1 MPRSRARDLVRR
13 SIGAVIV
20 TGLLG
25 AAVAVG
31 AGLTVPGSAAS
42 PVAGTPASIPV
53 RTISPTPTTAPV
65 PTPTGREPAGPPGI
79 AISARPE
86 ADGSFLVSEV
96 ITLPAP
102 ATEAVLRPP
111 WIGDAGT
118 GFGRLQP
125 TATNVEVNA
134 GGQVVAVPDG
144 PIRSDVTL
152 RWASPTSTL
161 ELRYRLTQV
170 SVASAPAKTGRLLAV
185 FGSLLGQ
192 MPADL
197 PVSAVVTGRTLL
209 SLTCPQLPLA
219 ELSCGAGI
227 APKFWTL
234 RPIPYE
240 RSRVQ
245 VQYDR
250 PARR

>member
-20 TGLLG
+20 AGLLG

-31 AGLTVPGSAAS
+31 AGLTVPGSAAA
-42 PVAGTPASIPV
+42 PVVGTPASVPV
-53 RTISPTPTTAPV
+53 RTISPSPKTSPV
-65 PTPTGREPAGPPGI
+65 PTPTGGETAAQPGI

-96 ITLPAP
+96 ITLPSP
-102 ATEAVLRPP
+102 ATEVVLRAP
-111 WIGDAGT
+111 WVGDAGT
-118 GFGRLQP
+118 GFERLQP
-125 TATNVEVNA
+125 TAMNVEVNA
-134 GGQVVAVPDG
+134 NGQALAVPDG
-144 PIRSDVTL
+144 PIRDEVTL
-152 RWASPTSTL
+152 RWESPTATVQLS
-161 ELRYRLTQV
+161 YRLTQV
-170 SVASAPAKTGRLLAV
+170 SVASAHAKAGRSLAV
-185 FGSLLGQ
+185 FSSLLGQ

-197 PVSAVVTGRTLL
+197 PVTVVVTGRTLL

-234 RPIPYE
+234 DPIPFD

-250 PARR
+250 PAPG

>member
-1 MPRSRARDLVRR
+1 MTCLV
-13 SIGAVIV
+13 
-20 TGLLG
+20 G
-25 AAVAVG
+25 AAAAVG
-31 AGLTVPGSAAS
+31 AGLTVPGFAAP
-42 PVAGTPASIPV
+42 PVAGTPASVPV
-53 RTISPTPTTAPV
+53 RTISPTLRTSPV
-65 PTPTGREPAGPPGI
+65 PTPTGSETAGQPGI

-86 ADGSFLVSEV
+86 ADGSFLVSET

-102 ATEAVLRPP
+102 LTEAVLRPP

-118 GFGRLQP
+118 GFERLQP
-125 TATNVEVNA
+125 TAESVEVSA
-134 GGQVVAVPDG
+134 GGQILAVPDG
-144 PIRSDVTL
+144 PIRSEVTL
-152 RWASPTSTL
+152 RWGSPTSS
-161 ELRYRLTQV
+161 LRLHYRLTGV
-170 SVASAPAKTGRLLAV
+170 SIASAPAKTGRRLAV

-197 PVSAVVTGRTLL
+197 PVTVVVTGRTLL

-219 ELSCGAGI
+219 EMSCGAGI

-234 RPIPYE
+234 RPIPFD

-250 PARR
+250 PRALRHRRA

>member
-1 MPRSRARDLVRR
+1 MPRSRARDVVRR

-20 TGLLG
+20 TSLLG
-25 AAVAVG
+25 AAVVVG
-31 AGLTVPGSAAS
+31 AGLTIPGSAAA
-42 PVAGTPASIPV
+42 PVVGTPASVPV
-53 RTISPTPTTAPV
+53 RTISPTPRISPV
-65 PTPTGREPAGPPGI
+65 PTPAGREAPGQPGI

-96 ITLPAP
+96 VTLPAP
-102 ATEAVLRPP
+102 VTEAVLRAP

-118 GFGRLQP
+118 GFERLQP
-125 TATNVEVNA
+125 TAMNVEVSA
-134 GGQVVAVPDG
+134 GDQVLAPPDG
-144 PIRSDVTL
+144 PIRDEVML
-152 RWASPTSTL
+152 RWDSPTASL
-161 ELRYRLTQV
+161 QLRYRLTQV
-170 SVASAPAKTGRLLAV
+170 SVASAPAKAGRSLAV
-185 FGSLLGQ
+185 FSSMLGQ

-197 PVSAVVTGRTLL
+197 PVTVVVTGRTLL

-234 RPIPYE
+234 DPIPFV

-250 PARR
+250 PARG

>member
-31 AGLTVPGSAAS
+31 VGFPTPGSAAA
-42 PVAGTPASIPV
+42 PVAGTPSSVPV
-53 RTISPTPTTAPV
+53 RTIAPTPRATPTPTASDSETA
-65 PTPTGREPAGPPGI
+65 TSPGI

-96 ITLPAP
+96 ITLPSP
-102 ATEAVLRPP
+102 VTEAVLRSP

-118 GFGRLQP
+118 GFERLRP
-125 TATNVEVNA
+125 TAMNVEVTA
-134 GGQVVAVPDG
+134 GDQVMAVPDG
-144 PIRSDVTL
+144 PIRDEVTL
-152 RWASPTSTL
+152 RFDAPTSTL
-161 ELRYRLTQV
+161 RLHYRLTQV
-170 SVASAPAKTGRLLAV
+170 SVGSAAAKKGRRLAV
-185 FGSLLGQ
+185 FSSLLGR

-197 PVSAVVTGRTLL
+197 PVTVVVTGRTLL
-209 SLTCPQLPLA
+209 SLTCPQLTLA

-234 RPIPYE
+234 RPIPFD

-245 VQYDR
+245 VQYDQPVR
-250 PARR
+250 G